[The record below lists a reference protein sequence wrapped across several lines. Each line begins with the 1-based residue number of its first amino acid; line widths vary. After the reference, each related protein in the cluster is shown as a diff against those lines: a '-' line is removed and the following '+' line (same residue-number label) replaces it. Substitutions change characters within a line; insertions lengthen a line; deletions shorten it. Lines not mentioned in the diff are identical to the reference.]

1 MNTSL
6 KNELIA
12 NLKTAFTDH
21 DEDPV
26 SLVTIIDLYATQ
38 FDNEGS
44 REDIVDYLAALYQL
58 LKSNENVV
66 HEIGWDLPKVL
77 LDLFNEKNID
87 LDAKLTENGIIT
99 LVMRCFDEIS
109 RLGNPKECLLTG
121 CDLLSTLSF
130 DPDSDKE
137 ITDEAIYGSETR
149 NDDQEDKTGAL
160 TLDNK
165 AEKENAQGPTA
176 MQGEQEMFIAKSRT
190 DFIPNL
196 KVHLIF
202 QLLGST
208 LKRVKTIYP
217 SKFLGMAISSILAFL
232 KKNVDTI
239 EDPSFVLHRIY
250 SLTIN
255 YQPVILPYGDDIDIS
270 EADYKEVVADEH
282 DLSLKL
288 LQEFITLVLSMS
300 YKRKELNFDVIYYV
314 SLTGKP
320 IESDMY
326 DDEFKQL
333 CNQFLELSSKFDINI
348 EDQFLKCLEE
358 AEKIY
363 EPILKQNSNTSENDM
378 NQMVYQL
385 AYTYN
390 MKKALETKNLQL
402 NPQGTILLSAFY
414 YLQNQKSIISEIDIQ
429 KVICLYLACSTTSL
443 YSPVYDNKGLDSVC
457 RYWLWA
463 SVTETPIGSLKA
475 KLKDMEPIIIKV
487 FLQMLLVKTCAN
499 TDEHIRSIS
508 FTLLTRIL
516 CLIPED
522 ISYDFIFDT
531 LLTCPYVNAK
541 TTILKILKDL
551 MTKNSGIFT
560 NPTGNPEV
568 TSITANMKDLKV
580 DDVSKPPSLPPRP
593 YIGITDDRMAAIH
606 SIAVMS
612 IEKVTSELET
622 GNKSSISLTLSYM
635 NFLVGLRNKWNKDL
649 LHAINEKV
657 EERILNQVSSAEK
670 EEIPELQFIALA
682 NDTLSAFLGA

>member
-1 MNTSL
+1 MNISS
-6 KNELIA
+6 KNELIG
-12 NLKTAFTDH
+12 NLKKAFNDH
-21 DEDPV
+21 NEDPV

-44 REDIVDYLAALYQL
+44 REDIVDYLTVLYQL
-58 LKSNENVV
+58 LKTNENVV

-87 LDAKLTENGIIT
+87 LDSKLTENGIIT

-130 DPDSDKE
+130 DPDLDEE

-149 NDDQEDKTGAL
+149 NDDKEDKIGVPTQKP
-160 TLDNK
+160 K
-165 AEKENAQGPTA
+165 AEEGNFQKPTA
-176 MQGEQEMFIAKSRT
+176 TQTEQEIFIAKSST

-196 KVHLIF
+196 KVHVIF

-217 SKFLGMAISSILAFL
+217 SKFLGMVISSILAFL
-232 KKNVDTI
+232 KKNIDTI

-250 SLTIN
+250 TLTIN
-255 YQPVILPYGDDIDIS
+255 YQPIILPYGDDIDIS
-270 EADYKEVVADEH
+270 EDDYKEVVADEH

-314 SLTGKP
+314 SLTGK
-320 IESDMY
+320 SVDMDLY
-326 DDEFKQL
+326 EDGFEKL
-333 CNQFLELSSKFDINI
+333 CNQFLELSDKFDINI
-348 EDQFLKCLEE
+348 KDQFFKILNE

-363 EPILKQNSNTSENDM
+363 EPILNQSSSSSESDM

-414 YLQNQKSIISEIDIQ
+414 YLQNKKSVIPEIDIQ
-429 KVICLYLACSTTSL
+429 KVIYLYLACSTTSL
-443 YSPVYDNKGLDSVC
+443 YSPMYDNKGLDSVC
-457 RYWLWA
+457 RYWLWV
-463 SVTETPIGSLKA
+463 SVTERPVAAL
-475 KLKDMEPIIIKV
+475 KLKLKEMGPVIIKV

-499 TDEHIRSIS
+499 TGEHIRGIS
-508 FTLLTRIL
+508 FILLTRIL

-531 LLTCPYVNAK
+531 LLTCPYGNAK

-560 NPTGNPEV
+560 DSTGKAEV
-568 TSITANMKDLKV
+568 TSVTAHMKELNV

-606 SIAVMS
+606 SLAVMS
-612 IEKVTSELET
+612 IEKITTELES

-635 NFLVGLRNKWNKDL
+635 NFLVGLRNRWNKDL
-649 LHAINEKV
+649 LHVINEKV
-657 EERILNQVSSAEK
+657 EGMVLSQVSSTQK

-682 NDTLSAFLGA
+682 NDTLSDFLEA